1 MQVRCGIA
9 QQAWQTRDAN
19 FASHPDSTMA
29 VAAFRKIGAVVPW
42 TRLTSPLQ
50 VDNEG
55 VFMKRS
61 WTALAVA
68 LLAIFAAIGCNDYGN
83 TFQVPTGGTITSLS
97 PANIA
102 AGSPGF
108 TLTVVGAGFVAKTV
122 VQWNGQTLATTLATD
137 SSGNI
142 LGTSATATVPA
153 SLVAK
158 TGTAFV
164 NTLSPHSGA
173 GTNGLSNPVAFIIN
187 PPGNPVPTVAS
198 MSPSCAVAGGAAFTL
213 TVTGTNFIPTSDPS
227 GGSQVLWST
236 GGSQTTL
243 AGTSV
248 TSSTQIQ
255 AMVSNTLIATA
266 STANVSVFNPPAPQA
281 GSGNGGG
288 GTSPTSLPFM
298 ISATACPAA
307 AARTAAA
314 TQAVG
319 EETPAVSADARFV
332 AYTATQDEHAQV
344 FVRDTCLGATAACQ
358 PHTSLIS
365 AATDGTAGNDDSRS
379 PSMSTDGRYVAFSSA
394 ATNLIAEAS
403 SSTGRQVYLRDTCQG
418 ATASCT
424 PSTQLV
430 STDPQGALVGTE
442 AILPSV
448 SGSGRF
454 VAFVAVTPS
463 PVKSTTSA
471 KSAAAAAT
479 SGNSGLRQVFVRD
492 TCLAATNCTPTT
504 TRISLQPGDSP
515 ATGAK
520 PAGPALSGNG
530 DHVAVPEAQ
539 NSTVFN
545 RAVAVDDRVFL
556 VLTGKQ

>member
-50 VDNEG
+50 VDHEG

-108 TLTVVGAGFVAKTV
+108 TLTVVGGGFVAKTV

-243 AGTSV
+243 TGTSV

-255 AMVSNTLIATA
+255 AMVSNTLIATT

-288 GTSPTSLPFM
+288 GTSPTSLPFT

-307 AARTAAA
+307 AAHTAAA
-314 TQAVG
+314 TQTVG

-394 ATNLIAEAS
+394 ATNLLAEAS

-418 ATASCT
+418 VTASCT

-463 PVKSTTSA
+463 PAKSATSA
-471 KSAAAAAT
+471 KSAAASAT
-479 SGNSGLRQVFVRD
+479 TGNSGLRQVFVRD
-492 TCLAATNCTPTT
+492 TCLAASNCTPTT

-515 ATGAK
+515 ATGGK